1 MKTTKKI
8 MKTALLILV
17 CGVLALG
24 NISVAYAVDYTTVGH
39 SCTVSVPD
47 SLSITADTTD
57 ITLTFTTYDAGS
69 ETNQKSVVYT
79 VVANNM
85 RQADGQAAINVNL
98 DSPFSGV
105 DLKAKVGAYTKVAG
119 NTSLAAANADFVTIG
134 TDNVGVANKAS
145 STGDGKILNGTIPI
159 TYKGVAT
166 ADLPTGNETH
176 LLFVTLTTI

>member
-1 MKTTKKI
+1 MKTTN
-8 MKTALLILV
+8 KTIRLALMILV
-17 CGVLALG
+17 CTVLALA
-24 NISVAYAVDYTTVGH
+24 NFSVAYAVDFKTVGH

-57 ITLTFTTYDAGS
+57 ITLTFTTYNTGS
-69 ETNQKSVVYT
+69 ETNQKTVQYT

-98 DSPFSGV
+98 DSLFNLV
-105 DLKAKVGAYTKVAG
+105 DLKAKVGTYTKVAG

-134 TDNVGVANKAS
+134 TSNTGVANKAS
-145 STGDGKILNGTIPI
+145 STGDGMILNGTIPI
-159 TYKGVAT
+159 TYKGVAK

-176 LLFVTLTTI
+176 LMFVTLTTI